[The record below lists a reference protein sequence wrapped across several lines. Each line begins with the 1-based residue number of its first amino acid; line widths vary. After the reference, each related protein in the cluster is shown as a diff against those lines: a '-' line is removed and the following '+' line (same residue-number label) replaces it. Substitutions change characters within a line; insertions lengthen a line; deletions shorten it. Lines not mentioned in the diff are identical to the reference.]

1 MKPARPRPSTAATK
15 WSLPSSRVRDLL
27 RQGAEIALNAP
38 PEWLDAIDQA
48 SLSSEGMRFVA
59 EDPVL
64 IAASRR
70 INRGSLIQWAAAN
83 IEKPGAPVPPYV
95 SADMLTNARE
105 LMRLGA
111 TDLVFNSSRAAQSA
125 AWQLWMNIAFGLTSD
140 PVELRELLEVSA
152 RSISDYIDGT
162 MSEIAEFMRSEREH
176 MMRGTH
182 VDRRDLVSRIMEGAP
197 LDERQAGQR
206 LGYNMAHPHHA
217 AVIWSEEAETELS
230 QLEAAAQALTR
241 ATGGKPALSVIA
253 NAATLWCWVEGTQAI
268 DWHTLKL
275 SAKSWAGVRMA
286 LGSADAG
293 IQGFRRAHLDA
304 LNAQRVVGRLRARAR
319 VVHFD
324 QVRLVSLMTQDA
336 ESAQQFIT
344 HTLGDLA
351 TADPVLQRTLLT
363 FLSTG
368 CNATEAASLLHTH
381 RNTLLR
387 RLARAQELLPRPLD
401 QARLHV
407 GAALEAL
414 SWTTTTQEAQ

>member
-1 MKPARPRPSTAATK
+1 MKSTRAPAK
-15 WSLPSSRVRDLL
+15 WPLPSPRVRELL

-70 INRGSLIQWAAAN
+70 VNRGSLIQWAAAN

-105 LMRLGA
+105 LLRLGA

-125 AWQLWMNIAFGLTSD
+125 AWQLWMNIAFSLTSE
-140 PVELRELLEVSA
+140 PAELRELLEVSA

-162 MSEIAEFMRSEREH
+162 MSQIAEFMRNEREH
-176 MMRGTH
+176 LMRGTH
-182 VDRRDLVSRIMEGAP
+182 VDRRDLVSRIMEGAS

-206 LGYNMAHPHHA
+206 LGYSLGHPHHA

-230 QLEAAAQALTR
+230 QLEAAAQALSRT
-241 ATGGKPALSVIA
+241 TGGKPILTVIA
-253 NAATLWCWVEGTQAI
+253 NAATLWCWIDGSESL
-268 DWHTLKL
+268 DWHALNL
-275 SAKSWAGVRMA
+275 SAKAWAAVRMA

-293 IQGFRRAHLDA
+293 IEGFRRAHLDA
-304 LNAQRVVGRLRARAR
+304 LNAQRVLGRLRARTR

-324 QVRLVSLMTQDA
+324 QVRLVSLTSHDA
-336 ESAQQFIT
+336 EAAQQFIT

-351 TADPVLQRTLLT
+351 TADPILQRTLLT

-368 CNATEAASLLHTH
+368 CNATEAAALLHTH

-401 QARLHV
+401 QARIHV
-407 GAALEAL
+407 AAALEAL
-414 SWTTTTQEAQ
+414 SWTATHQEAT